1 MGEERGAGRTCI
13 FCPRNRCLF
22 PHPAAHVVPGH
33 RSLHLCAIPFGRKLP
48 GSQEGHTKHSEMGVG
63 VPGGGCHCGVCM
75 PKAWV
80 GSQASCSPGH
90 PALTGSEPGGHL
102 CPSRG
107 KQCQSL
113 RAGKVMLIYT
123 IFKQV
128 YFTQLC
134 SQARFLI
141 DPTRSHTHAPHPHE
155 HLGACA
161 QGHLWVIWGQGT
173 LAVKSS

>member
-1 MGEERGAGRTCI
+1 MRREERAGHA
-13 FCPRNRCLF
+13 FS
-22 PHPAAHVVPGH
+22 VPGTDAPSLILLPTWSTAIGPCASVPFLSAGSSQGARRDT
-33 RSLHLCAIPFGRKLP
+33 RSIRRWEWGCQR
-48 GSQEGHTKHSEMGVG
+48 
-63 VPGGGCHCGVCM
+63 GGHCGVCM

-90 PALTGSEPGGHL
+90 PALAGSEPGGCL
-102 CPSRG
+102 CLSRG
-107 KQCQSL
+107 NQCQSL

-141 DPTRSHTHAPHPHE
+141 DPTRSHTHAPYPHE

-161 QGHLWVIWGQGT
+161 QGHLWVTWGQGT
-173 LAVKSS
+173 PAVKSS